1 MKKAYQIDERKAIA
15 RFRSY
20 LATNPGNIQLVLPL
34 ADLAQR
40 MRHGVSQMLFETER
54 ELLMLIIGD
63 EMKWLSQEHWMA
75 RWGTAPGSVI
85 IHSQKVPVER
95 PRLRDRGQGG
105 VIGGWSI
112 EDNGDVPPRWNS
124 RATALWIRCFRYCS
138 RSGSQGMILSC
149 AGQRVRP
156 PSSIANTILTFS
168 LPEIFYSR

>member
-63 EMKWLSQEHWMA
+63 EMKWLSQEQGWHGGA
-75 RWGTAPGSVI
+75 RRQA
-85 IHSQKVPVER
+85 R
-95 PRLRDRGQGG
+95 
-105 VIGGWSI
+105 
-112 EDNGDVPPRWNS
+112 
-124 RATALWIRCFRYCS
+124 
-138 RSGSQGMILSC
+138 
-149 AGQRVRP
+149 
-156 PSSIANTILTFS
+156 
-168 LPEIFYSR
+168 